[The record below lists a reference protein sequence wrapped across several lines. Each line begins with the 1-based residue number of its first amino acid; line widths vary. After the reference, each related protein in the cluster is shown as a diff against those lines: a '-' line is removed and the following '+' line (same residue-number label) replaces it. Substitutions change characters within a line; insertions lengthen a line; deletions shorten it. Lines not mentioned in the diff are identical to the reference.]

1 MNTPRHKVES
11 VLQANFFFF
20 YRD

>member
-1 MNTPRHKVES
+1 MNTPRHKVEG

>member
-1 MNTPRHKVES
+1 MNTLRHKVEG